1 MASPF
6 NPFAG
11 RGQSAGEA
19 STAGRGRGSTRGS
32 LRGGKDRANKGGRGG
47 RGRGRG
53 AGSVSTSRG
62 RGAGAAARGASHA
75 ASSTP
80 TPSAFTNVTSSPFAQ
95 LTQSNESTQ
104 PAPPANPF
112 AIQQPRSK
120 SPMAP
125 LTGVRGGAA
134 RNNTFSPGAAQHISR
149 KPPAINGHGHSE
161 KTPFASQTSLSA
173 SYQDRYDQVSRSYS
187 SRFRMQAL
195 MAEHG
200 WTLTPFCS

>member
-32 LRGGKDRANKGGRGG
+32 LRGGTDRANKRGRG

-53 AGSVSTSRG
+53 AGQVSTSRG

-80 TPSAFTNVTSSPFAQ
+80 TPAFTNVTSSPFAQ

-104 PAPPANPF
+104 PAPPVNPF

-125 LTGVRGGAA
+125 LTGMSGGAT
-134 RNNTFSPGAAQHISR
+134 RNNAFGPGAAQHLSR
-149 KPPAINGHGHSE
+149 KSPAINGHGDSE
-161 KTPFASQTSLSA
+161 KTPLAGQTSLSA
-173 SYQDRYDQVSRSYS
+173 SYQDRYDQVSRFYS

-195 MAEHG
+195 MAERG
-200 WTLTPFCS
+200 WTLTPLCS

>member
-32 LRGGKDRANKGGRGG
+32 LRGGTDRANKRGRG

-53 AGSVSTSRG
+53 AGAVSTSHG

-80 TPSAFTNVTSSPFAQ
+80 APSAFTNVTRSPFAQ

-104 PAPPANPF
+104 PVPPVHPF

-125 LTGVRGGAA
+125 LTDMRGGAA
-134 RNNTFSPGAAQHISR
+134 RNNTFGPGAAQHISR
-149 KPPAINGHGHSE
+149 KSPGINGHGHSE
-161 KTPFASQTSLSA
+161 KNSVTSQTSLSA

-187 SRFRMQAL
+187 SRFRMPTL

-200 WTLTPFCS
+200 WILTPLCS

>member
-32 LRGGKDRANKGGRGG
+32 LRGSIDRANKRGRG

-53 AGSVSTSRG
+53 AGAVSSSRG

-80 TPSAFTNVTSSPFAQ
+80 TPSAFTNVTNSPFAQ
-95 LTQSNESTQ
+95 LTQSNESARL
-104 PAPPANPF
+104 APPINPF
-112 AIQQPRSK
+112 AIQQSRSK

-125 LTGVRGGAA
+125 LTGMRGGAA

-149 KPPAINGHGHSE
+149 KSPAINGHGHTE
-161 KTPFASQTSLSA
+161 KTPLAGQTSLSA

-200 WTLTPFCS
+200 WTLTPLCS

>member
-32 LRGGKDRANKGGRGG
+32 LRSGIDPGNKRGRG

-53 AGSVSTSRG
+53 AGEISTSRG
-62 RGAGAAARGASHA
+62 RGAGAVARGAFHA
-75 ASSTP
+75 ASSTA
-80 TPSAFTNVTSSPFAQ
+80 TPSAVANVTSSPFAQ
-95 LTQSNESTQ
+95 LNQPNELTQSN
-104 PAPPANPF
+104 APSNVLGK
-112 AIQQPRSK
+112 QRGRSK

-125 LTGVRGGAA
+125 LTGMRGGVAA

-149 KPPAINGHGHSE
+149 RSPAVNGHGPSE
-161 KTPFASQTSLSA
+161 KSTSADHTSMSG
-173 SYQDRYDQVSRSYS
+173 SYQDRYEQVSNSHS
-187 SRFRMQAL
+187 SRLRMRASK
-195 MAEHG
+195 AENE
-200 WTLTPFCS
+200 